1 MKYSKWHYKYIA
13 LALCAL
19 CSPALQSCSAK
30 EEETDEPNTAYL
42 VAYMKGDDENHLYY
56 GLCEDGFKFL
66 PINGGKPILEAN
78 FNDKLIRDP
87 HVIKDKDGVYH
98 LVATV
103 SWSKRPFTVWDSS
116 DLVKWE
122 NERLV
127 DVAPDSA
134 TKTWAPEF
142 FYDDENDT
150 YFVHWTGEINNDW
163 NTASIYYSVTDDFQ
177 HFSAPKVLYKDDMG
191 ILDANITKIN
201 GRYYLV
207 YRKNGIWVATSDHP
221 QGPYSDAYQLTTENV
236 EGPFVF
242 PLNSGDGYGIV
253 WDYFGNSAGFG
264 LWTTSDFKN
273 WTRVTNETAPFYNDS
288 VEFPAGI
295 RHGSIIGITEKEK
308 ERLLK
313 QYN

>member
-1 MKYSKWHYKYIA
+1 MIDTNRNMRFALVATCVLACGLLSSCAASKDD
-13 LALCAL
+13 
-19 CSPALQSCSAK
+19 
-30 EEETDEPNTAYL
+30 EEEEKTAYL

-56 GLCEDGFKFL
+56 ALSEEGFKFTPL
-66 PINGGKPILEAN
+66 NNGNPVLEAN
-78 FNDKLIRDP
+78 LNDKLIRDP

-103 SWSKRPFTVWDSS
+103 SWTKRPFTVWDSK
-116 DLVKWE
+116 DLVRWE

-134 TKTWAPEF
+134 SKTWAPEF

-163 NTASIYYSVTDDFQ
+163 NTASIYYSTTDDFQ
-177 HFSAPKVLYKDDMG
+177 HFSAPKILYKDDMG

-201 GRYYLV
+201 GKYHLV
-207 YRKNGIWVATSDHP
+207 YRKNGIWVATSDHA
-221 QGPYSDAYQLTTENV
+221 QGPYSNAYQLTTDNV

-242 PLNSGDGYGIV
+242 PLNDNNGYGIV

-264 LWTTSDFKN
+264 LWTSPDFKN

-295 RHGSIIGITEKEK
+295 RHGSIIGLTNKEKEK
-308 ERLLK
+308 LLK
-313 QYN
+313 NFK